1 MRLLPDAGV
10 RRRAAVRHAVRAFAG
25 GLALALSAAFATA
38 AAAPPTLDLPE
49 LMRLLARHQSGAAR
63 FTEQRWVHGLDAP
76 LVASGTL
83 SFTPPDR
90 FERRTLLP
98 RPESMVVEGNK
109 VTLSRAGRSRTL
121 ELDASPEAQVAVE
134 AVRGALTG
142 NLAVL
147 QKYFKV
153 QVAGNVES
161 WTLDLSPIDRA
172 TSGPLLAVKLS
183 GRRDALDTVETTLAG
198 GDHNVMSIEPVAAG
212 SAP

>member
-1 MRLLPDAGV
+1 MKMHLLPDAV
-10 RRRAAVRHAVRAFAG
+10 ARLRPALRLAAC
-25 GLALALSAAFATA
+25 GLAALLSASVA
-38 AAAPPTLDLPE
+38 AAAASAPSLELPE
-49 LMRLLARHQSGAAR
+49 LMKLLARHPSGTAR
-63 FTEQRWVHGLDAP
+63 FTEQRWVHGLDQP

-83 SFTPPDR
+83 TYTPPDR

-142 NLAVL
+142 NIVVL
-147 QKYFKV
+147 RKYFKV
-153 QVAGNVES
+153 QVAGDVER
-161 WTLDLSPIDRA
+161 WTLDLSPIDRS

-198 GDHNVMSIEPVAAG
+198 GDHNVMSIEPAAAA